1 MMPLLLLLAA
11 AALPLAAAAGPP
23 PGPCPGCV
31 PVFYAGLNSS
41 KCFRIPTIIKS
52 SRGTLLAFSEN
63 RITDCGDNGPHHD
76 LVLRRSSDDGKTWG
90 PMITVVHGKVPCPG
104 CPAAVSNPNPL
115 EVTLTGGAKALLL
128 HYDTMNNPSAT
139 HHGIDRQLWSHND
152 GLTWGEDTALSY
164 PPEPNVGALIGPS
177 VGLQSAKGTLYFS
190 AVDDHFHF
198 VYYSTDL
205 GKSWKASE
213 RLNATTAPLKTGDWS
228 SSECSLAFLVD
239 ATDGRIMMNC
249 RTGVRAQNHPSAI
262 AASYQTHPRSSSTS
276 HTNNR
281 ADRPGI
287 GRRLSGPERRPAAPS
302 ACSTT
307 SCSRQS
313 SPIPAARGQ
322 SSTRPGCS
330 TSPTPTP
337 SKREAFLNVCAHL
350 KDGLKRIPAER
361 RGPT

>member
-1 MMPLLLLLAA
+1 MTQPSRVVHLRALPDATQEADISSFCSAWGSRGGGVAKMVALLLALV

-31 PVFYAGLNSS
+31 PVFYAGLNGS

-76 LVLRRSSDDGKTWG
+76 LVLRRSSDNGKTWG

-115 EVTLTGGAKALLL
+115 EVTLAGGAKALLL
-128 HYDTMNNPSAT
+128 HYDTMNNPSAA
-139 HHGIDRQLWSHND
+139 HHGIDRQLWSHDD
-152 GLTWGEDTALSY
+152 GLTWSDDTALSY

-177 VGLQSAKGTLYFS
+177 VGLQSSKGTLYFS

-205 GKSWKASE
+205 GKSWKASS

-249 RTGVRAQNHPSAI
+249 RTGVSARTTTRWWSHDHLGVGSSCRLRTPC
-262 AASYQTHPRSSSTS
+262 ASRSLSQ
-276 HTNNR
+276 
-281 ADRPGI
+281 
-287 GRRLSGPERRPAAPS
+287 RR
-302 ACSTT
+302 
-307 SCSRQS
+307 SC
-313 SPIPAARGQ
+313 G
-322 SSTRPGCS
+322 
-330 TSPTPTP
+330 
-337 SKREAFLNVCAHL
+337 
-350 KDGLKRIPAER
+350 
-361 RGPT
+361 